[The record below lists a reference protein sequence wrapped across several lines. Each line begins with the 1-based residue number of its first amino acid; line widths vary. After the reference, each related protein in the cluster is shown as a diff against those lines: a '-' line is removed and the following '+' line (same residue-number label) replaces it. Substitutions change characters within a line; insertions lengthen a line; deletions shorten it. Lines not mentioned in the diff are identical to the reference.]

1 MLISTLPLTVVEP
14 RTPERTLQ
22 RKRLIAEVQRLTGRA
37 RLDDSLKLQPER
49 ELAIEVLRILKA
61 STDDGGSAS
70 AEQVMSNGPRYTES
84 PRTQNG
90 ETPDLD
96 RHRAGH
102 HERAAGTLG
111 RRDRRHRPLDLAAT
125 HDRAVPD
132 LLAGAL
138 TRTRRRGGR
147 ERYSAEAVNR
157 KEPRTWLVPA
167 LPVVIRAPARRASLA
182 LPVVSPRRP
191 TRWSA

>member
-84 PRTQNG
+84 PRTQNSTHTAEG
-90 ETPDLD
+90 K
-96 RHRAGH
+96 
-102 HERAAGTLG
+102 RAAAVPELG
-111 RRDRRHRPLDLAAT
+111 RRPGS
-125 HDRAVPD
+125 
-132 LLAGAL
+132 GACV
-138 TRTRRRGGR
+138 GGR
-147 ERYSAEAVNR
+147 ADVS
-157 KEPRTWLVPA
+157 VPA
-167 LPVVIRAPARRASLA
+167 
-182 LPVVSPRRP
+182 
-191 TRWSA
+191 T